1 RLLEL
6 LAISSEFGPRS
17 MLTNTAAA
25 VWHDL
30 LETLVKKVAPAEAP
44 ALASDL
50 VAGSGQLVSAE
61 HGYRL
66 LDLAAAAAADPA
78 ARALVETG
86 PLDPARWRQLP
97 PDSPFRRELER
108 FLHDVGHRA
117 VYEVEIAHPRWVE
130 DPTFLSEQVRLIL
143 QSGMPAGFRDAGA
156 QRRQQALRAIGRRA
170 WLLLPRLRG
179 APR

>member
-1 RLLEL
+1 VDEPDPMKGKGARQRQQRRGRLLRALLQLDKSLPREIEAIMATARAYRGVDLTRETVEQLRQRLLEL
-6 LAISSEFGPRS
+6 LAVSSEFGPRS
-17 MLTNTAAA
+17 MLANTAAA

-30 LETLVKKVAPAEAP
+30 LETLVKKAAPAEAT

-78 ARALVETG
+78 ARALLDTG

-97 PDSPFRRELER
+97 PDSPFRRELE
-108 FLHDVGHRA
+108 
-117 VYEVEIAHPRWVE
+117 
-130 DPTFLSEQVRLIL
+130 
-143 QSGMPAGFRDAGA
+143 
-156 QRRQQALRAIGRRA
+156 
-170 WLLLPRLRG
+170 
-179 APR
+179 